1 MIQVHTQ
8 KIYEALKASVDQ
20 KKSASFIVS
29 GGSSPIKI
37 FNELSNSD
45 LEWDKVNIA
54 LVDERRVETSHNDS
68 NENMLRKQL
77 LINNAAK
84 ANYISL
90 LDEPK
95 KVLAIKKPF
104 DVVLLGI
111 GEDGHFASLFTDHI
125 VNNPMDVDHKI
136 RPNIIYTKPMGD
148 PLYERVSMNLS
159 MILRASKIFLLVSNE
174 RKLNVLEKSVT
185 DNSFPVFYLL
195 NQNKVNIEILGGD

>member
-1 MIQVHTQ
+1 MMQGHTQ

-45 LEWDKVNIA
+45 LEWDKVDIA
-54 LVDERRVETSHNDS
+54 LVDERVVKTSHNDS

-90 LDEPK
+90 LNEPK

-104 DVVLLGI
+104 DVVLLGM

-125 VNNPMDVDHKI
+125 ANNPMDVDHKI
-136 RPNIIYTKPMGD
+136 RPNIINTKPMGD